1 MDFDLH
7 FGRFFG
13 PKIDVFE
20 KFLLPDFEL
29 QLEVRSAKIVIL
41 PRENAVF
48 YKIDILALKWQPMKN
63 IKKTGKTSLRN
74 QVVFS
79 HWFFLD
85 FGANLDGFWPPSW
98 TPQNWSK
105 LPFFQVA
112 AKRRPRGAQ
121 EAPRASQGRLKSL
134 QQPPKRA
141 QECPR
146 AIKTCPGHAQS
157 ASRGSL
163 FWGFSCFSMFFCV
176 FMGFPVFLC
185 VFLGFFCVF
194 LQRTPV
200 NFSTLSS
207 KLNCVRQQ
215 AKASKSKQKQAK
227 GSQSKQEPARV

>member
-29 QLEVRSAKIVIL
+29 QLEIRSAKIVIL

-63 IKKTGKTSLRN
+63 IKKQEKHHFEIKLFFHID
-74 QVVFS
+74 FS
-79 HWFFLD
+79 WILEPTWMD
-85 FGANLDGFWPPSW
+85 FGLQVEAIPRQPPR
-98 TPQNWSK
+98 
-105 LPFFQVA
+105 PFFQVA

-141 QECPR
+141 PRVPKSDQNVPR
-146 AIKTCPGHAQS
+146 ARPRCLQRVTFLRI
-157 ASRGSL
+157 SL
-163 FWGFSCFSMFFCV
+163 FFNVFLRFFAFAC
-176 FMGFPVFLC
+176 VFLC
-185 VFLGFFCVF
+185 FFCVF

>member
-63 IKKTGKTSLRN
+63 IKKQEKHHFEIKLFFHID
-74 QVVFS
+74 FS
-79 HWFFLD
+79 WILEPTWMD
-85 FGANLDGFWPPSW
+85 FGLQVEASPRVPPRH
-98 TPQNWSK
+98 
-105 LPFFQVA
+105 FFQVA

-141 QECPR
+141 PRVPKSDQNMPR
-146 AIKTCPGHAQS
+146 ARPRCLQRVTFLRI
-157 ASRGSL
+157 SL
-163 FWGFSCFSMFFCV
+163 FFNVFPRFFAFSCVFPCFSV
-176 FMGFPVFLC
+176 FFLC
-185 VFLGFFCVF
+185 FFTAYP
-194 LQRTPV
+194 R
-200 NFSTLSS
+200 
-207 KLNCVRQQ
+207 
-215 AKASKSKQKQAK
+215 
-227 GSQSKQEPARV
+227 

>member
-29 QLEVRSAKIVIL
+29 QLEIRSAKIVIL
-41 PRENAVF
+41 LRENAVF

-98 TPQNWSK
+98 APTKWSPE
-105 LPFFQVA
+105 PFFQVA

-141 QECPR
+141 PR
-146 AIKTCPGHAQS
+146 VPKSDQNVSRARPRCAQRLASCRISFFFSWFS
-157 ASRGSL
+157 A
-163 FWGFSCFSMFFCV
+163 FSCVFLRFSAFFCV
-176 FMGFPVFLC
+176 FS
-185 VFLGFFCVF
+185 VF
-194 LQRTPV
+194 LQRTPLI
-200 NFSTLSS
+200 FPF
-207 KLNCVRQQ
+207 RR
-215 AKASKSKQKQAK
+215 AS
-227 GSQSKQEPARV
+227 

>member
-98 TPQNWSK
+98 TPKNGYQQ
-105 LPFFQVA
+105 LFFQVA

-157 ASRGSL
+157 ASRGPL
-163 FWGFSCFSMFFCV
+163 FWGFPWISMFFCG
-176 FMGFPVFLC
+176 FLGFPA
-185 VFLGFFCVF
+185 FFCVF
-194 LQRTPV
+194 LCFFYSVPPLTFPPCR
-200 NFSTLSS
+200 
-207 KLNCVRQQ
+207 
-215 AKASKSKQKQAK
+215 AS
-227 GSQSKQEPARV
+227 

>member
-63 IKKTGKTSLRN
+63 IKKQEKHHFEIKLFFHID
-74 QVVFS
+74 FS
-79 HWFFLD
+79 WILEPTWMD
-85 FGANLDGFWPPSW
+85 FGLQVEAGPRVSPRH
-98 TPQNWSK
+98 
-105 LPFFQVA
+105 FFQVA

-141 QECPR
+141 PRVPKSENVPR
-146 AIKTCPGHAQS
+146 ARPRCLQRVT
-157 ASRGSL
+157 L
-163 FWGFSCFSMFFCV
+163 LGFPCFSMFFCV
-176 FMGFPVFLC
+176 FCVFLC
-185 VFLGFFCVF
+185 FSMFFYSVPPLTFPPC
-194 LQRTPV
+194 R
-200 NFSTLSS
+200 
-207 KLNCVRQQ
+207 
-215 AKASKSKQKQAK
+215 AS
-227 GSQSKQEPARV
+227 

>member
-13 PKIDVFE
+13 PQIDVFE

-85 FGANLDGFWPPSW
+85 FGANLDGFWLPSW
-98 TPQNWSK
+98 APTKGVPE
-105 LPFFQVA
+105 PFFQVA

-141 QECPR
+141 PRVPKSDQNVPR
-146 AIKTCPGHAQS
+146 ARPRCLQRVTFLRI
-157 ASRGSL
+157 SL
-163 FWGFSCFSMFFCV
+163 FFN
-176 FMGFPVFLC
+176 VFLRFSAFSC
-185 VFLGFFCVF
+185 VFLRFSVFFSHGENFSFFCLCF
-194 LQRTPV
+194 ALTW
-200 NFSTLSS
+200 SCWS
-207 KLNCVRQQ
+207 
-215 AKASKSKQKQAK
+215 
-227 GSQSKQEPARV
+227 SQSGQHLRSMFHKK

>member
-98 TPQNWSK
+98 TPQNGYQQ
-105 LPFFQVA
+105 PFFQVA

-163 FWGFSCFSMFFCV
+163 FWGFPCFSMFFCV
-176 FMGFPVFLC
+176 FLGFPA
-185 VFLGFFCVF
+185 FFCVF
-194 LQRTPV
+194 LC
-200 NFSTLSS
+200 FSVFFYSVPPLTFPP
-207 KLNCVRQQ
+207 CR
-215 AKASKSKQKQAK
+215 AS
-227 GSQSKQEPARV
+227 

>member
-63 IKKTGKTSLRN
+63 IKKQEKHHFEIKLFFHID
-74 QVVFS
+74 FS
-79 HWFFLD
+79 WILEPTWMD
-85 FGANLDGFWPPSW
+85 FGLQVAP
-98 TPQNWSK
+98 PQNRSK
-105 LPFFQVA
+105 LSFFQVA

-141 QECPR
+141 PRVPKSDQNVPR
-146 AIKTCPGHAQS
+146 ARPRCLQRVTFLRI
-157 ASRGSL
+157 SL
-163 FWGFSCFSMFFCV
+163 FFNVFLRFSGFSCVFPRFSLF
-176 FMGFPVFLC
+176 FLC
-185 VFLGFFCVF
+185 FFTAYP
-194 LQRTPV
+194 R
-200 NFSTLSS
+200 
-207 KLNCVRQQ
+207 
-215 AKASKSKQKQAK
+215 
-227 GSQSKQEPARV
+227 

>member
-7 FGRFFG
+7 FGRFCG

-29 QLEVRSAKIVIL
+29 QLEIRSAKIVIL

-98 TPQNWSK
+98 GQSPPAPSTLFPCCGQEAS
-105 LPFFQVA
+105 
-112 AKRRPRGAQ
+112 KRRPRGSKSVPRVSQ
-121 EAPRASQGRLKSL
+121 EPPTASQEGPRVPKSDQNVPRARPKCLQRVTFLRISL
-134 QQPPKRA
+134 VFNVFLR
-141 QECPR
+141 
-146 AIKTCPGHAQS
+146 
-157 ASRGSL
+157 
-163 FWGFSCFSMFFCV
+163 FFA
-176 FMGFPVFLC
+176 FFRVFLC
-185 VFLGFFCVF
+185 FSVFF
-194 LQRTPV
+194 LCFYSVPPLTFPPCR
-200 NFSTLSS
+200 
-207 KLNCVRQQ
+207 
-215 AKASKSKQKQAK
+215 AS
-227 GSQSKQEPARV
+227 